1 MALTANYMKQRADF
15 NWSELKEYLTLFVE
29 AEVDRWM
36 TDPDNEYSEQY
47 ARVNTVE
54 NLHESIIII
63 FGDLEK
69 PTDNDR
75 QLLLDFFN
83 KCERENAK

>member
-1 MALTANYMKQRADF
+1 MKQRANF
-15 NWSELKEYLTLFVE
+15 NWRELKEYLTLFVE

-36 TDPDNEYSEQY
+36 TDPDNEYSERY

-54 NLHESIIII
+54 NLHESIEII

-69 PTDNDR
+69 PTDNDK
-75 QLLLDFFN
+75 QLELDFKN
-83 KCERENAK
+83 KHLAS